1 MNDNGGSPMDN
12 LDWWADNIADR
23 LKQWKKDRKLTV
35 EKSPLNWLKLFGIAV
50 IVVVVFS
57 VVAVV
62 FAPDDVNNYPF

>member
-1 MNDNGGSPMDN
+1 MEYYGGSPMDN